1 MSNGSLG
8 IGIVGAGDIVR
19 TRHMPKLAEVENIT
33 FAAVTNRRRE
43 TAEAFAADH
52 SVPNVLDDWRA
63 VVEHPD
69 VDVVWIGA
77 TPYMHARVSV
87 AALDAG
93 KHVFCQARMARNL
106 AEAREML
113 DAAERNPGLVAAVCP
128 PGTGVAGD
136 RTMLRLLK
144 VDRFAGAL
152 RQVRMSSF
160 GDTAVTNDILHWRHD
175 FDVSGNNV
183 MNVGIMVEALQ
194 RWVGPERDVQAM
206 THVHIKERR
215 NAETD
220 AFEAVRVPD
229 SFTAMGELVSGADYV
244 YQWSGLAHHEPAT
257 ELWLYGDEGTLVY
270 DFDHDTIAG
279 AKAGEDELAPIE
291 IPADEHY
298 DPNVEVDFID
308 AVRSGSHDTGLA
320 PSFARAYK
328 YMEFMEAA
336 TRSARDGRRV
346 SFPLE

>member
-19 TRHMPKLAEVENIT
+19 TRHMPNLADVDDIA
-33 FAAVTNRRRE
+33 FVAVTNRRRE

-52 SVPNVLDDWRA
+52 SVPNVVDDWRA

-69 VDVVWIGA
+69 VDIVWIGA

-106 AEAREML
+106 AEARDML
-113 DAAERNPGLVAAVCP
+113 DASERNPGLVAAVCP
-128 PGTGVAGD
+128 PGIGVAGD

-144 VDRFAGAL
+144 IDRFIGAL

-160 GDTAVTNDILHWRHD
+160 GDTAVVNDLLHWRQD
-175 FDVSGNNV
+175 FDVSGYNV

-194 RWVGPERDVQAM
+194 RWVGPERNVQAM
-206 THVHIKERR
+206 TPVHIKERR
-215 NAETD
+215 NPETN
-220 AFEAVRVPD
+220 ALEPVRVPD

-257 ELWLYGDEGTLVY
+257 EVWLYGDQGTLVY

-279 AKAGEDELAPIE
+279 ATSDDDELSPIE

-298 DPNVEVDFID
+298 DPNVETDFID
-308 AVRSGSHDTGLA
+308 AIRSGSHDTGLA
-320 PSFARAYK
+320 PSFARAFK

-336 TRSARDGRRV
+336 TRSARDGLRI
-346 SFPLE
+346 SLPLD

>member
-19 TRHMPKLAEVENIT
+19 TRHMPNLAEVEDIA
-33 FAAVTNRRRE
+33 FVAVTNRRRE

-52 SVPNVLDDWRA
+52 SVPNVLDNWRD
-63 VVEHPD
+63 VLDHPD

-106 AEAREML
+106 AEARDML

-128 PGTGVAGD
+128 PGIGVAGD

-144 VDRFAGAL
+144 IDRFIGAL

-160 GDTAVTNDILHWRHD
+160 GDTAVVNDLLHWRQD
-175 FDVSGNNV
+175 FDVSGYNV

-206 THVHIKERR
+206 MPVHIKERR
-215 NAETD
+215 NPETS
-220 AFEAVRVPD
+220 ALEPVRVPD

-257 ELWLYGDEGTLVY
+257 EVWLYGDQGTLVY

-298 DPNVEVDFID
+298 DPNVEADFIE
-308 AVRSGSHDTGLA
+308 AIRTGSHDTGLA
-320 PSFARAYK
+320 PSFARAFK

-346 SFPLE
+346 SLPLD

>member
-1 MSNGSLG
+1 MSNSSLG

-19 TRHMPKLAEVENIT
+19 TRHMPNLAEVDDI
-33 FAAVTNRRRE
+33 AVVAVTNRRRE
-43 TAEAFAADH
+43 TAEAFASDYD
-52 SVPNVLDDWRA
+52 VPNVLDNWRD

-69 VDVVWIGA
+69 VGVIWVGA

-106 AEAREML
+106 SEARAML

-128 PGTGVAGD
+128 PGVGVTGD
-136 RTMLRLLK
+136 RTMRRLLG
-144 VDRFAGAL
+144 VDRFVGRL

-160 GDTAVTNDILHWRHD
+160 GDTAVVNDDLHWRHD
-175 FDVSGNNV
+175 FDVSGYNV

-206 THVHIKERR
+206 TRVHIKERR
-215 NAETD
+215 NPGTN
-220 AFEAVRVPD
+220 AFEPVRVPD

-257 ELWLYGDEGTLVY
+257 ELWLYGDGGTLVY

-279 AKAGEDELAPIE
+279 AAADEDELTPIE

-298 DPNVEVDFID
+298 EPNVEADFIR
-308 AVRSGSHDTGLA
+308 AIRSGSHDTGLA
-320 PSFARAYK
+320 PSFARAFK

-346 SFPLE
+346 SLPLD

>member
-19 TRHMPKLAEVENIT
+19 TRHMPNLAEVDDIA
-33 FAAVTNRRRE
+33 FVAVTNRRRE

-52 SVPNVLDDWRA
+52 SVPNVLDNWRD
-63 VVEHPD
+63 VVDHPD

-106 AEAREML
+106 AEARDML

-128 PGTGVAGD
+128 PGIGVAGD
-136 RTMLRLLK
+136 RTMLRLLRA
-144 VDRFAGAL
+144 DRFIGTL

-160 GDTAVTNDILHWRHD
+160 GDTAVVNDLLHWRQD
-175 FDVSGNNV
+175 FDVSGYNV

-194 RWVGPERDVQAM
+194 RWVGTERDVQAM
-206 THVHIKERR
+206 TPVHIKERR
-215 NAETD
+215 NPETN
-220 AFEAVRVPD
+220 AFEPVRVPD

-257 ELWLYGDEGTLVY
+257 EVWLYGDRGTLVY

-279 AKAGEDELAPIE
+279 ATSDDDELSPIE

-298 DPNVEVDFID
+298 DPNVETDFID
-308 AVRSGSHDTGLA
+308 AIRTGSHDTGLA
-320 PSFARAYK
+320 PSFARAFK

-336 TRSARDGRRV
+336 TRSARDGLRI
-346 SFPLE
+346 SLPLD